1 MWQAYQVCGGGV
13 MEEFPTISLLDRL
26 KNFIGHIAYSIFL
39 WSLSMTNEQYLDAI
53 YGSNE
58 SEE

>member
-1 MWQAYQVCGGGV
+1 
-13 MEEFPTISLLDRL
+13 MEEFPTIRLLDRL